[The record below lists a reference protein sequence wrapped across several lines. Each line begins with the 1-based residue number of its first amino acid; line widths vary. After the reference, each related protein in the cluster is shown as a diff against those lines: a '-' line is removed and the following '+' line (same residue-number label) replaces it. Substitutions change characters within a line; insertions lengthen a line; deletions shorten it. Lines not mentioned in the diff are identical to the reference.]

1 MLLHYF
7 CKCMTKYRI
16 EVREVLCRIVEAE
29 ADSEKEAV
37 EQVKEKYRCSNIV
50 LDASD
55 YIETEIGVKR

>member
-1 MLLHYF
+1 
-7 CKCMTKYRI
+7 MTKYRI